1 MEPITRDLVSLGSAA
16 VITLL
21 LLRTIFQFIQKYMQ
35 KIEDSSPTTPSDTL
49 GQSIENNQLL
59 KTMSIQVSEMH
70 KTLQVTRDFQRAFT
84 AIVESQQVQT
94 KILKEL
100 SDINANSLKVLDY
113 LADEL
118 LDKRTS
124 K

>member
-100 SDINANSLKVLDY
+100 SDINAKSLKVLDY
-113 LADEL
+113 IADEL
-118 LDKRTS
+118 LDKRKST
-124 K
+124 